1 MEFLCHDRPDP
12 DLLSALAA
20 AGVPMPMQQHPT
32 YGAVL
37 RRLGRDVRHGV
48 WREAGA
54 PIGTTLIARRCG
66 LTLSSRGPLWLS
78 PPDVAGC
85 LRDIAGGALTIV
97 TPERDVAGP
106 GLIRLMTPR
115 YQAIWHLGGDAKG
128 LRAGLRANW
137 RNKLTK
143 AETMAGAL
151 DIRVSAT
158 ADPSWLYNAEGAQ
171 RRARRYRALPPG
183 FAEAWR
189 AVAPGSVQLYEARK
203 DGEPVAGILILRHR
217 PWASYHIAW
226 SGEEGRRH
234 NAHRLLL
241 WRAACDLQ
249 DDGFAALDLGDVNS
263 EDAPGLADFKAGTGA
278 EIRPLGHTL
287 LVLPRLIRRR
297 W

>member
-1 MEFLCHDRPDP
+1 MEFFCYDRPDP
-12 DLLSALAA
+12 ELLGALAESGA
-20 AGVPMPMQQHPT
+20 PMPMQQHPT

-37 RRLGRDVRHGV
+37 RRLGRDVCHGV
-48 WREAGA
+48 WHKAGA
-54 PIGTTLIARRCG
+54 PVGTTLIARRCG

-78 PPDVAGC
+78 PSDGAGC
-85 LRDIAGGALTIV
+85 FRDIAGGALTIA
-97 TPERDVAGP
+97 TPDRDVAGP
-106 GLIRLMTPR
+106 GLIPLMTPR
-115 YQAIWHLGGDAKG
+115 YQAIWHLPGDVKA

-143 AETMAGAL
+143 AEAAGAL
-151 DIRVSAT
+151 DIRVSTT
-158 ADPSWLYNAEGAQ
+158 ADPGWLYIAEGAQ
-171 RRARRYRALPPG
+171 RRARRYRALPPA
-183 FAEAWR
+183 FAELWR
-189 AVAPGSVQLYEARK
+189 AAAPGSVQLYEARK
-203 DGEPVAGILILRHR
+203 DGAPIAGVLILRHW

-226 SGEEGRRH
+226 SGEEGRRQ

-241 WRAACDLQ
+241 WRTACDLQ

-263 EDAPGLADFKAGTGA
+263 EDAPGLADFKGGTGA